1 MLEFCSGVAVIL
13 NFQSTNKTQIKWVMG
28 NVTTKKPATN
38 HDKLYHIELY
48 EVHLT
53 VSGIRTHNT

>member
-1 MLEFCSGVAVIL
+1 
-13 NFQSTNKTQIKWVMG
+13 MG
-28 NVTTKKPATN
+28 NVRCRNITTKKPATN